1 MTSLRERTPWLWLLS
16 LSVGLV
22 GGGIAV
28 IGVELLGYAMVG
40 LGLALPIWKWWP
52 QISEP
57 FVPSSLPAP
66 SHKATP
72 EKPERLW
79 VRCS

>member
-1 MTSLRERTPWLWLLS
+1 MSLRERAPRLWLLS

-28 IGVELLGYAMVG
+28 IGMELLGYAMVG

-57 FVPSSLPAP
+57 FVPAP
-66 SHKATP
+66 SQKATP
-72 EKPERLW
+72 EKLESHDRS
-79 VRCS
+79 RRS

>member
-1 MTSLRERTPWLWLLS
+1 MSLRERAPRLWLLS

-40 LGLALPIWKWWP
+40 VGLTLPVWKWWP

-57 FVPSSLPAP
+57 FVP
-66 SHKATP
+66 
-72 EKPERLW
+72 
-79 VRCS
+79 

>member
-1 MTSLRERTPWLWLLS
+1 MSLRERAPRLWLLI

-22 GGGIAV
+22 GGGIGV
-28 IGVELLGYAMVG
+28 IGMEPLGYAMVG

-57 FVPSSLPAP
+57 FVPSSLSAP
-66 SHKATP
+66 SQKATS
-72 EKPERLW
+72 EKLESHDRS
-79 VRCS
+79 RRS